1 MSMERFYCVEVVP
14 KREKDFSPHA
24 LGYFKSYEKAEAT
37 KRWYIN
43 DHGLTFKKN
52 GKHYPALVQIRRT
65 DDPLPDGDFLLT
77 VKEIKK

>member
-1 MSMERFYCVEVVP
+1 MP
-14 KREKDFSPHA
+14 KREKDFSPHT
-24 LGYFKSYEKAEAT
+24 LGYFKSYDKAEAT

-52 GKHYPALVQIRRT
+52 GKHYPALVQIRRA
-65 DDPLPDGDFLLT
+65 DDPLPDGDFLFT

>member
-14 KREKDFSPHA
+14 KREKDFSPHT
-24 LGYFKSYEKAEAT
+24 LGCFKSYEKAEAT

-52 GKHYPALVQIRRT
+52 GKHYPALVQIRRA
-65 DDPLPDGDFLLT
+65 DDPLPDGDFLFT